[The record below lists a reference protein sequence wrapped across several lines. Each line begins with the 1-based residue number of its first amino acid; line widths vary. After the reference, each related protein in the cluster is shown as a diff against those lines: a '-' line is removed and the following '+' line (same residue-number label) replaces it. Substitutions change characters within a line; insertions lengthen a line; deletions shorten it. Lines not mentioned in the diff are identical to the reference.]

1 MTFKTLWKIY
11 SNIFGVSCY
20 SLSTLLFKC
29 SLSEKF
35 LNKTQMPLWVKINKL
50 NDNFKM
56 KFFFTSHSLSLK
68 KSWGSLSGMKFEIF
82 PNSNIFKQKLF
93 FGKSFLFPLN
103 KTSKVKNSNKFHSI
117 NHSTINQTI
126 IYFNYYNIP
135 KFRILGCYIR
145 PLKRIIT
152 PYLLSI
158 KC

>member
-1 MTFKTLWKIY
+1 MKSHFFKIQTKIKMTSKTLWKIY

-93 FGKSFLFPLN
+93 LESPFIPAQQNFKSLKFQSISLN
-103 KTSKVKNSNKFHSI
+103 QSLNNQSN
-117 NHSTINQTI
+117 NHI
-126 IYFNYYNIP
+126 F
-135 KFRILGCYIR
+135 
-145 PLKRIIT
+145 
-152 PYLLSI
+152 
-158 KC
+158 